1 MSAVNLSDA
10 EWGEVMAIISEAPW
24 RRANPLLMKIGEQ
37 LRAQHQPPGA
47 EHAQGQRIDLN
58 SNGSNQEVRS

>member
-1 MSAVNLSDA
+1 MSVVDLSDA

-37 LRAQHQPPGA
+37 LRVQHQPPGA
-47 EHAQGQRIDLN
+47 QHAHGQRIDLN
-58 SNGSNQEVRS
+58 NGGNKEAQP

>member
-1 MSAVNLSDA
+1 MSVVDLNDA

-37 LRAQHQPPGA
+37 LRAQHVPPGA
-47 EHAQGQRIDLN
+47 QHAQGQRIDLN
-58 SNGSNQEVRS
+58 SNGNKEVRS